1 MLILTRKCGQSFYIG
16 DDICV
21 TITEVSGDK
30 VRIGIAAPRELC
42 VLREELAQTRDSN
55 RQATGAVSS
64 NTLRAVAASLRL
76 GGAKKIEKEPE

>member
-21 TITEVSGDK
+21 TITDVSGDK
-30 VRIGIAAPRELC
+30 VRIGIAAPRALC

-55 RQATGAVSS
+55 RLAMGAVSS
-64 NTLRAVAASLRL
+64 GALRAVAATLL
-76 GGAKKIEKEPE
+76 GGAVKKEKEPE